1 MATTALARRFAVDVT
16 TDLTL
21 AGGWNRFPGM
31 TDFNPQ
37 ITPNKQDS
45 STYDSDGWSSME
57 ITMQAWSLTLK
68 ALRQPSAG
76 VFPPAQE
83 QVRACQGEFGDAART
98 GVRWYDKNGAPEA
111 YQGVAIVE
119 WNESKTAVADLNEVQ
134 VSLTGDGVL
143 SKIANPGN
151 AAAAPVVLSATPS
164 AVGAGGLVEIIG
176 TGFTG
181 TVTGTGVKIGGVSA
195 SSFIVVS
202 DSVIAAVLPSGSAG
216 SAPIIV
222 TNAVGASNALPY
234 TRGA

>member
-16 TDLTL
+16 ADLTL
-21 AGGWNRFPGM
+21 ASGFLRFPGM

-37 ITPNKQDS
+37 IKPNTVDS
-45 STYDSDGWSSME
+45 STYDTDGWSSSE
-57 ITMQAWSLTLK
+57 ITMQAWSLTLS

-76 VFPPAQE
+76 VYPPAQE
-83 QVRACQGEFGDAART
+83 LVRTCQGNFGDAARV

-134 VSLTGDGVL
+134 VTLTGDGVL
-143 SKIANPGN
+143 AKISNPGN
-151 AAAAPVVLSATPS
+151 AAAAPVLLSATPS
-164 AVGAGGLVEIIG
+164 AVAAGGVVEIIG

-181 TVTGTGVKIGGVSA
+181 TVTGTGVKFGGVSA

-202 DSVIAAVLPSGSAG
+202 DSVIVAVMPTGSAG

-222 TNAVGASNALPY
+222 TNATGASNSLAY